1 MTQAKRRNIV
11 FGVEEKF
18 LLGIQDTVHHYGR
31 VCARKSHAPSGF
43 VIQSDSDTV

>member
-18 LLGIQDTVHHYGR
+18 LLGIQDTVHHYYVHSMCTQKPR
-31 VCARKSHAPSGF
+31 
-43 VIQSDSDTV
+43 TVRLCYTV